1 MLDMSRRNGR
11 DHSTPGGGRN
21 NPLPTNRD
29 SKGIMFSLHTEET
42 VLVRISVGKLF
53 CPSCFC
59 SEDLNT
65 FARIIEGSAVH
76 GEVLSYFTPSG
87 KW

>member
-1 MLDMSRRNGR
+1 MEEI
-11 DHSTPGGGRN
+11 TPPLGGEGIT
-21 NPLPTNRD
+21 PYPPTGTQ
-29 SKGIMFSLHTEET
+29 KGIMFFLPTEET
-42 VLVRISVGKLF
+42 VLVHISVGKLF
-53 CPSCFC
+53 CPFCFC

-65 FARIIEGSAVH
+65 TATIIEGSTVH